1 LGGGLVVVGW
11 AWLGRRSFCGLK
23 TSNIKVIELL
33 RLLWKSKKASK
44 EWDDYLRREDQTNH
58 FHM

>member
-1 LGGGLVVVGW
+1 MALKCLEMGVYIRSLLCVWALGGGLVVVGW

-33 RLLWKSKKASK
+33 RLL
-44 EWDDYLRREDQTNH
+44 
-58 FHM
+58 